1 MTSHLRTFREP
12 LVVFLFQTRNFLR
25 FLWNAKWPDEVMF
38 EKGEMDWVLSPL
50 NHLVLE
56 KNDLR
61 PIALFSM
68 HANVASSW
76 SPSSLHSHW
85 VNVRG
90 IFTG

>member
-1 MTSHLRTFREP
+1 
-12 LVVFLFQTRNFLR
+12 
-25 FLWNAKWPDEVMF
+25 
-38 EKGEMDWVLSPL
+38 
-50 NHLVLE
+50 
-56 KNDLR
+56 LR

>member
-1 MTSHLRTFREP
+1 
-12 LVVFLFQTRNFLR
+12 
-25 FLWNAKWPDEVMF
+25 MF

-68 HANVASSW
+68 HAMLL
-76 SPSSLHSHW
+76 LHGRLHH
-85 VNVRG
+85 
-90 IFTG
+90 FTLIG